1 MNDIIL
7 ISYYMVGLFQDRLK
21 NINTAH
27 LTCLLYLLEGYY
39 MSIYDEDKLFVEDF
53 KIDMSRNIFKC
64 VR

>member
-7 ISYYMVGLFQDRLK
+7 ISYYLVGLFQERLK

-39 MSIYDEDKLFVEDF
+39 MSIYDEDRLFVEDF
-53 KIDMSRNIFKC
+53 RVDMNRIICKS

>member
-21 NINTAH
+21 KINTAH

-53 KIDMSRNIFKC
+53 KIDMSRNIFRC

>member
-53 KIDMSRNIFKC
+53 KIDMSRNILRC

>member
-53 KIDMSRNIFKC
+53 KIGMSRNIFRC

>member
-7 ISYYMVGLFQDRLK
+7 ISYYLVGLFQERLK

-39 MSIYDEDKLFVEDF
+39 MSVYDEDKLFKEDF
-53 KIDMSRNIFKC
+53 KIDMSRHIFKSI
-64 VR
+64 R

>member
-1 MNDIIL
+1 MDDIIL
-7 ISYYMVGLFQDRLK
+7 ISYYLVGLFQERLK

-39 MSIYDEDKLFVEDF
+39 MSIYDEDRLFVEDF
-53 KIDMSRNIFKC
+53 RVDMSRIICKS

>member
-7 ISYYMVGLFQDRLK
+7 ISYYMVRVFQDRLK

-53 KIDMSRNIFKC
+53 KIDMSRNIFRC

>member
-53 KIDMSRNIFKC
+53 KIDMSRNIFRC

>member
-7 ISYYMVGLFQDRLK
+7 ISYYMAGLFQDRLK

-53 KIDMSRNIFKC
+53 KIDMSRNIFRC